1 MRWTTVAGAL
11 AASAGALAYAACR
24 KELEAATTRIRTGRQ
39 FIESP
44 DGPIEFAD
52 VGAGPAVLLIHG
64 AGGGFDQGLSL
75 GEAFLGDGYRIVA
88 PSRFGYLGTP
98 LPADASPEAQGDDHL
113 RLLDALQLES
123 VPVIGVSAGAPSA
136 MQLALRHPERCSA
149 LILIAPMAWAPQRI
163 TVEACL
169 SPLFLPVLNA
179 VASSDFVFWTATKI
193 ARSTLVKTIL
203 GTPVPVYRG
212 ATIEERR
219 GVDRMLST
227 ILPIGRRVAG
237 IWNDSNVASS
247 LTRYPLE
254 KMRVPTL
261 VISAADDLYDTYES
275 GLHTAEQIRDARF
288 VGYSTGGHLLLGH
301 EAEVRSEITSFL
313 TEHLADDVPK
323 RQAV

>member
-11 AASAGALAYAACR
+11 TASAGALAYAAYR
-24 KELEAATTRIRTGRQ
+24 KDLEAAIERIEIGRQ

-44 DGPIEFAD
+44 DGPIEFAEAGD
-52 VGAGPAVLLIHG
+52 GPAVLLVHG
-64 AGGGFDQGLSL
+64 AGGGFDQGLGL
-75 GEAFLGDGYRIVA
+75 GDAFLGDAYRIVA
-88 PSRFGYLGTP
+88 PSRFGYLGTL
-98 LPADASPEAQGDDHL
+98 LPADASPEAQADAHL

-123 VPVIGVSAGAPSA
+123 VAVIGVSAGAPSA
-136 MQLALRHPERCSA
+136 MQFALRHPERCSA
-149 LILIAPMAWAPQRI
+149 LVLIVPMAWAPQR
-163 TVEACL
+163 VMEARL

-179 VASSDFVFWTATKI
+179 VASSDFLFWTATKI

-203 GTPVPVYRG
+203 GTPVAVYRS

-237 IWNDSNVASS
+237 IWNDSDVASS

-254 KMRVPTL
+254 GIRVPTL

-288 VGYSTGGHLLLGH
+288 VGYSMGGHLLLGN

-313 TEHLADDVPK
+313 TEHLADDMPK